1 MTTDAAACLFCRIA
15 NGQIPA
21 KKIHEDDD
29 VVAFHD
35 VNPQAPTHVL
45 VIPRRHIPTLDDLT
59 PADAATIGT
68 TIVRATEIAR
78 SLGLQ
83 QDGYRVVINNGEAAG
98 QTVFH
103 IHVHVLGGRA
113 FGWPPG

>member
-1 MTTDAAACLFCRIA
+1 MAGNDRCLFCRIV

-21 KKIHEDDD
+21 KKVREDDD

-35 VNPQAPTHVL
+35 INPQAPTHIL

-59 PADAATIGT
+59 ESDASMIGMAL
-68 TIVRATEIAR
+68 VRATQIAR
-78 SLGLQ
+78 ELHLDGV
-83 QDGYRVVINNGEAAG
+83 GYRLVINNGEAAG

-103 IHVHVLGGRA
+103 IHVHILGGRN

>member
-1 MTTDAAACLFCRIA
+1 MTSEAACLFCRIA

-21 KKIHEDDD
+21 KKIHDDAD

-35 VNPQAPTHVL
+35 VNPQAPTHIL
-45 VIPRRHIPTLDDLT
+45 VIPRRHIGSLDELT
-59 PADAATIGT
+59 PEDATTIGT
-68 TIVRATEIAR
+68 AIVRATEIAR
-78 SLGLQ
+78 ELKLE

-103 IHVHVLGGRA
+103 IHLHVLGGRA

>member
-1 MTTDAAACLFCRIA
+1 MTTDADACLFCRIA

-21 KKIHEDDD
+21 KKIHDDDD
-29 VVAFHD
+29 VVAFFD
-35 VNPQAPTHVL
+35 VNPQAPTHIL
-45 VIPRRHIPTLDDLT
+45 VIPRRHIPSLDDLT
-59 PADAATIGT
+59 AGDAATIGT

-78 SLGLQ
+78 SLSLE

>member
-1 MTTDAAACLFCRIA
+1 MTIDAACLFCRIA

-21 KKIHEDDD
+21 KKIRDDAG

-35 VNPQAPTHVL
+35 VNPQAPTHIL
-45 VIPRRHIPTLDDLT
+45 VIPRRHIASLDALT
-59 PADAATIGT
+59 PGDAETIGT
-68 TIVRATEIAR
+68 TIVHATEIAR
-78 SLGLQ
+78 ELGLE